1 MTDEEFVQSVMNEI
15 PRTQINWHVIWT
27 IRLVTIVIGVLFL
40 LLIAPPSIW
49 SLLTANYLIS
59 GLVIA
64 GVTLLICRLKE
75 VI

>member
-15 PRTQINWHVIWT
+15 PRTQINWRIIWT
-27 IRLVTIVIGVLFL
+27 IRLVAGAIGVLFL
-40 LLIAPPSIW
+40 LLVTPPSVW
-49 SLLTANYLIS
+49 ALLTANYLTS